1 MKVLDARWF
10 RVLAIFVLLL
20 VLLGLNLNRLIV
32 LIDKRY
38 YEPTYRGC
46 ITVMGWIAEDVTQLE
61 RQIVCNITMVKIIA
75 DAERA
80 LAAEASAS
88 DEQEPSAQL
97 GRPSGT
103 KSLQRDLDDR
113 RQQRAFSATWTTVG
127 NKEPSA
133 QLGQ

>member
-1 MKVLDARWF
+1 MKLLDARWF

-61 RQIVCNITMVKIIA
+61 RQIVCNITMVRIIA

-80 LAAEASAS
+80 LAAEAT
-88 DEQEPSAQL
+88 P
-97 GRPSGT
+97 T
-103 KSLQRDLDDR
+103 MKKSLQR
-113 RQQRAFSATWTTVG
+113 RAIAG
-127 NKEPSA
+127 NKSL
-133 QLGQ
+133 QRIHGVIVN

>member
-1 MKVLDARWF
+1 MLVNEILLPQLETWAPEFGSRALGFWSQ
-10 RVLAIFVLLL
+10 RHFVLLL

-32 LIDKRY
+32 LIEKRY

-61 RQIVCNITMVKIIA
+61 RQIVCNITMVRIIA

-80 LAAEASAS
+80 LAAEATAG
-88 DEQEPSAQL
+88 DE
-97 GRPSGT
+97 
-103 KSLQRDLDDR
+103 
-113 RQQRAFSATWTTVG
+113 
-127 NKEPSA
+127 KEPSA

>member
-1 MKVLDARWF
+1 MKLLDARWF

-46 ITVMGWIAEDVTQLE
+46 IAVMGWIAEDVTQLE
-61 RQIVCNITMVKIIA
+61 RQIVCNITMVRIIA

-80 LAAEASAS
+80 LAAEATAAKA
-88 DEQEPSAQL
+88 EEPSAQL
-97 GRPSGT
+97 R
-103 KSLQRDLDDR
+103 
-113 RQQRAFSATWTTVG
+113 FVG
-127 NKEPSA
+127 DKEPSA
-133 QLGQ
+133 

>member
-1 MKVLDARWF
+1 MKLLDARWF

-61 RQIVCNITMVKIIA
+61 RQIVCNITMVRIIIEVNISTEITISKAIVYSIKIYTLSKISKI
-75 DAERA
+75 
-80 LAAEASAS
+80 LFNISNH
-88 DEQEPSAQL
+88 L
-97 GRPSGT
+97 I
-103 KSLQRDLDDR
+103 
-113 RQQRAFSATWTTVG
+113 
-127 NKEPSA
+127 N
-133 QLGQ
+133 

>member
-1 MKVLDARWF
+1 MKLLDARWF

-61 RQIVCNITMVKIIA
+61 RQIVCNITMVRIIA

-80 LAAEASAS
+80 LAAEA
-88 DEQEPSAQL
+88 
-97 GRPSGT
+97 T
-103 KSLQRDLDDR
+103 LDDE
-113 RQQRAFSATWTTVG
+113 
-127 NKEPSA
+127 KEPSA

>member
-1 MKVLDARWF
+1 MKLLDARWF

-61 RQIVCNITMVKIIA
+61 RQIVCNITMVRIIA

-80 LAAEASAS
+80 LAAAGYSPERAFMKK
-88 DEQEPSAQL
+88 
-97 GRPSGT
+97 
-103 KSLQRDLDDR
+103 KSLS
-113 RQQRAFSATWTTVG
+113 FSAI
-127 NKEPSA
+127 ESL